1 MNKLITLHIILL
13 VGFSH
18 ILFSQEKL
26 SAENAV
32 MIALENN
39 YQMQIAEKQNAI
51 TDKNNKWSEAG
62 LFPTVE
68 LSAAL
73 GNSIID
79 NSNNPFTFTP
89 GLISSRSVTPGATV
103 NWNLF
108 SGFRVLISKQR
119 LALLEE
125 QSKENGLLMLEN
137 TALDV
142 LKAYYNVLLQKER
155 KKVFQELYQF
165 SIKQLN
171 YEQTKAEFGSSNK
184 LSVYQLSNQV
194 FSDSINVIQQSISE
208 KNAYRNLILLM
219 NVDMEELENDVFPE
233 LADSLSLKLDP
244 LSLSDLREQM
254 MSNNQNLKNQFIN
267 LELQQKNTELQRSFL
282 YPTLNLQLGA
292 QPNFGN
298 FRSLSNSAIN
308 ANTQQITYF
317 GNINLRYNLY
327 NNWKDKRAVE
337 VSKIQE
343 EIATYNLQELEKQLV
358 VNLKNLV
365 DNYQIRNELLS
376 LAQQNTAYA
385 ELAFQIGRERYE
397 LGQINSIELAQLQN
411 AYMNAKMDYFD
422 SLYQRLDIY
431 LEIMKATGKLQLEYS
446 GE

>member
-1 MNKLITLHIILL
+1 MDKLIALNIILL
-13 VGFSH
+13 FSLTST
-18 ILFSQEKL
+18 LFSQEEL

-32 MIALENN
+32 MKALENN
-39 YQMQIAEKQNAI
+39 YQMHIAKKQNAI

-89 GLISSRSVTPGATV
+89 GIISSRSITPAATM

-108 SGFRVLISKQR
+108 SGFRVLMSKQR
-119 LALLEE
+119 LDLLQE
-125 QSKENGLLMLEN
+125 QSKENGLLILEN

-155 KKVFQELYQF
+155 RKVFQELYNF
-165 SIKQLN
+165 SLNQLT
-171 YEQTKAEFGSSNK
+171 YEQTKAEFGTSNK

-194 FSDSINVIQQSISE
+194 FSDSINVIQQTISE
-208 KNAYRNLILLM
+208 KNAFRNLILLM
-219 NVDMEELENDVFPE
+219 NVDIEELENDVFPT
-233 LADSLSLKLDP
+233 LSDSLSV
-244 LSLSDLREQM
+244 SLSPLELDELQEQM
-254 MSNNQNLKNQFIN
+254 MNNNQNLKNQFIN
-267 LELQQKNTELQRSFL
+267 LELQKKNTELQRSFL

-298 FRSLSNSAIN
+298 FRSLSNSNIN
-308 ANTQQITYF
+308 ASTQQITYF

-343 EIATYNLQELEKQLV
+343 EIATYNVKELEKQLV
-358 VNLKNLV
+358 VNLKNLL

-385 ELAFQIGRERYE
+385 ELAFEIGRERYE
-397 LGQINSIELAQLQN
+397 LGQINSIDLAQLQN
-411 AYMNAKMDYFD
+411 AYMNAKMNYFD
-422 SLYQRLDIY
+422 SLYQRLDLY
-431 LEIMKATGKLQLEYS
+431 LEIMKATGKLQLEYR